1 MGLMYNI
8 IVFKEKIMA
17 KELVNSLNELVGRVL
32 LSWDEDDE
40 YLVLHFTDNLSAVL
54 TYEDHDGS
62 EYSPDISEYEY
73 ITDTTK
79 YNLKLISLEEHTQ
92 NQLDKAKEREERKKE
107 LEKKETADRYKEYL
121 KLKEEFE
128 GEGS

>member
-1 MGLMYNI
+1 
-8 IVFKEKIMA
+8 MA